1 MLGGYDV
8 HFTLG
13 LLILMSATATKLYKG
28 IKASLPDMASVTQ
41 LYIEAREA
49 DEFFYWS
56 KSSEKAVLKLKDL
69 FPNLEKVVIEDDY
82 LNQSQID
89 ALSTQLP
96 PIAIEWTYRM
106 YIDGRHGR

>member
-1 MLGGYDV
+1 MA
-8 HFTLG
+8 
-13 LLILMSATATKLYKG
+13 ATATKIHTG
-28 IKASLPDMASVTQ
+28 IEASLPNNASVTQ
-41 LYIEAREA
+41 LRIEAREA

-56 KSSEKAVLKLKDL
+56 KSSEKAALKLKAL
-69 FPNLEKVVIEDDY
+69 FPNLEKVIIEDDY

-89 ALSTQLP
+89 ALSIQLP

>member
-1 MLGGYDV
+1 
-8 HFTLG
+8 
-13 LLILMSATATKLYKG
+13 MSATGTILYKG
-28 IKASLPDMASVTQ
+28 IEASVPYKDSVAQ

-49 DEFFYWS
+49 DDFFYWS
-56 KSSEKAVLKLKDL
+56 KSSENAVLKLKAL
-69 FPNLEKVVIEDDY
+69 FPKLEKIIIEDDY

-89 ALSTQLP
+89 ALSTQLH

>member
-1 MLGGYDV
+1 MTV
-8 HFTLG
+8 P
-13 LLILMSATATKLYKG
+13 ATRLYKG
-28 IKASLPDMASVTQ
+28 IEASLPDKADVTQ
-41 LYIEAREA
+41 LYVEAREA

-56 KSSEKAVLKLKDL
+56 KSSDKAVLKLKVL
-69 FPNLEKVVIEDDY
+69 FPNLEKLIIEDDY
-82 LNQSQID
+82 LIQSQID